1 MRLDHLLSK
10 EDPRGSGQE
19 RRDFITASLESV
31 HLELECYTVGFSKRQ
46 LNSCQKETRD
56 DARKLFLN
64 RCNVPKL
71 SSKARKFHS
80 SAPLNCLFL
89 ENCISENLNANVE
102 VRKDND
108 GCKKSRETKR
118 QRSPKLKT
126 KVGSKE
132 RIVLT
137 RESIS
142 SESQK

>member
-1 MRLDHLLSK
+1 
-10 EDPRGSGQE
+10 
-19 RRDFITASLESV
+19 
-31 HLELECYTVGFSKRQ
+31 
-46 LNSCQKETRD
+46 
-56 DARKLFLN
+56 
-64 RCNVPKL
+64 
-71 SSKARKFHS
+71 
-80 SAPLNCLFL
+80 LFL